1 LQTPSAKEVTIR
13 RIETALRFLFFL
25 SIVLFSVAVVY
36 FAQVESRN
44 WQQKVFLVLL
54 LPLALTVT
62 LNLIRKRLLR
72 SDSL

>member
-1 LQTPSAKEVTIR
+1 LQGPSVKEITIR
-13 RIETALRFLFFL
+13 RVELALRVLFLL
-25 SIVLFSVAVVY
+25 SILLFSVAVVY

-44 WQQKVFLVLL
+44 WHRKAFLVL

-62 LNLIRKRLLR
+62 LNLVRRRLLR

>member
-1 LQTPSAKEVTIR
+1 LQRPATKEVTIR

-25 SIVLFSVAVVY
+25 SILLFSVAVVY

-44 WQQKVFLVLL
+44 WQQKVLLVLL

>member
-1 LQTPSAKEVTIR
+1 LQRPSTKEVTIR
-13 RIETALRFLFFL
+13 RIETALRFLSFS
-25 SIVLFSVAVVY
+25 SILLFSVAVVY

>member
-1 LQTPSAKEVTIR
+1 LQRPATKEVTIR
-13 RIETALRFLFFL
+13 RIETALRFLFLL
-25 SIVLFSVAVVY
+25 SILLFSVAVVY

>member
-1 LQTPSAKEVTIR
+1 LQRPATKEVTIR

-25 SIVLFSVAVVY
+25 SILLFSVAVVY

>member
-1 LQTPSAKEVTIR
+1 MQRPATKEETIR

-25 SIVLFSVAVVY
+25 SILLFSVAVVY

-44 WQQKVFLVLL
+44 WQQKLFLVLL

>member
-1 LQTPSAKEVTIR
+1 
-13 RIETALRFLFFL
+13 L
-25 SIVLFSVAVVY
+25 SILLFSVAVVY

>member
-1 LQTPSAKEVTIR
+1 LQRPATKEETIR

-25 SIVLFSVAVVY
+25 SILLFSVAVVY

-44 WQQKVFLVLL
+44 WQQKLFLVLL

>member
-1 LQTPSAKEVTIR
+1 LQRLSTKEVTIR
-13 RIETALRFLFFL
+13 RIETALRYLFFL
-25 SIVLFSVAVVY
+25 SILLFSVAVVY
-36 FAQVESRN
+36 FAQVQSRN